1 MKTPELTDI
10 LTFLLLL
17 LTTTTLDAS
26 ATDNKPATAPDFRLY
41 YLKANISNAIATIYL
56 NDAPL
61 ISSTDLN
68 NLRTQEPVNLW
79 LLPGSNT
86 LSFKIHPS
94 INKNSANS
102 PEDQAGDQAELQ
114 LEVFSHTTSGSNPGS
129 KKIIASLNYRHSGTP
144 AQLSTGLIQEK
155 SVNFDF
161 NFAIPVRL
169 WHQASIISSIDN
181 NDRKAITRLIESL
194 SNSITNRN
202 TTAAINLQAYKIAED
217 ALAENKTEE
226 RLRTIT
232 ANTYKWLFTQK
243 NLKLKNTRDSS
254 SQTEK
259 FRFSLCCN
267 NRLIH
272 VTRYITDHDIGP
284 VNENAIVFE
293 SDDLF
298 FDINIF
304 MAKIEGK
311 WVIAR

>member
-26 ATDNKPATAPDFRLY
+26 ATDSKPATAPDFRLY
-41 YLKANISNAIATIYL
+41 YLKASISNAIATIYL

-102 PEDQAGDQAELQ
+102 PEDQDEDQAELQ
-114 LEVFSHTTSGSNPGS
+114 LEVFSHTTSSSNPGS
-129 KKIIASLNYRHSGTP
+129 KKIIASLNYRHSDTP

-169 WHQASIISSIDN
+169 WHQASIISSIDS
-181 NDRKAITRLIESL
+181 NDRKAITLLIESL
-194 SNSITNRN
+194 SNNITNRN

-226 RLRTIT
+226 RIRAATKD
-232 ANTYKWLFTQK
+232 TYKWLFTQK
-243 NLKLKNTRDSS
+243 NLSLKSTSA
-254 SQTEK
+254 QTDE
-259 FRFSLCCN
+259 FNFTLCCKHK
-267 NRLIH
+267 LIH
-272 VTRYITDHDIGP
+272 VTGP
-284 VNENAIVFE
+284 DNESAIIFE

-298 FDINIF
+298 FDLEIYL
-304 MAKIEGK
+304 AKIEGK
-311 WVIAR
+311 WIIAR